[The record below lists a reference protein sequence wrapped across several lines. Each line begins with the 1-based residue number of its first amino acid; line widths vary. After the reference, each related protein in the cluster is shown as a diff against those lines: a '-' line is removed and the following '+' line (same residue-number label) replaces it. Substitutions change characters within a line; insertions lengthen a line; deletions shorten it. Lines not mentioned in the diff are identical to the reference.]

1 MKFVEKNRKQLF
13 IISVIIVFAIIVT
26 CVWGDFMNWVS
37 IMISVPSFLMS
48 FIVLNQFNVDS
59 DLNLALKAARDE
71 ELVQQDKKRRFSEYY
86 DENFK
91 EVQNSLDDIK
101 KYSNSQIKKI
111 SKNQISQAMIGNAK
125 KGLEKYKE
133 FVFETQDYVKL
144 SLSSQESAEVIME
157 HRSPYCMKSRDI
169 STMIE
174 QLDSIDSNYFEELKQ
189 SSLGYV
195 SDLSPEQKAK
205 LKEVFLDVESFSK
218 KYLRVVENVYSTV
231 ENKEG

>member
-1 MKFVEKNRKQLF
+1 
-13 IISVIIVFAIIVT
+13 
-26 CVWGDFMNWVS
+26 MNWVS

-133 FVFETQDYVKL
+133 FVFDTQDYVKL

-218 KYLRVVENVYSTV
+218 KYLNFIYY
-231 ENKEG
+231 NF

>member
-1 MKFVEKNRKQLF
+1 
-13 IISVIIVFAIIVT
+13 
-26 CVWGDFMNWVS
+26 MNWVS

-133 FVFETQDYVKL
+133 FVFDTQDYVKL

-218 KYLRVVENVYSTV
+218 KYLRVVENVYSTI
-231 ENKEG
+231 ENKEE

>member
-231 ENKEG
+231 ENKEV